1 MLTAVKIGRAYRA
14 LSYLT
19 FLRKICDDYE
29 IKQKEQKNLRKY
41 LYLFLLDEDIN
52 IKKKLAALL
61 LSVNLRI
68 YDTMLRLYS

>member
-1 MLTAVKIGRAYRA
+1 MILEAYPDLLTAVKIEGHRA

-52 IKKKLAALL
+52 IKKTGSLVTFGKFK
-61 LSVNLRI
+61 NI
-68 YDTMLRLYS
+68 